1 MPNVPSQVK
10 QIDQTTWEIPTFYK
24 KGMLVP
30 GRIIATKKLFD
41 QIDTQV
47 FDQIANVAML
57 PGIQKY

>member
-30 GRIIATKKLFD
+30 GRIIATKKLFFETLEVWEM
-41 QIDTQV
+41 Q
-47 FDQIANVAML
+47 NNN
-57 PGIQKY
+57 P